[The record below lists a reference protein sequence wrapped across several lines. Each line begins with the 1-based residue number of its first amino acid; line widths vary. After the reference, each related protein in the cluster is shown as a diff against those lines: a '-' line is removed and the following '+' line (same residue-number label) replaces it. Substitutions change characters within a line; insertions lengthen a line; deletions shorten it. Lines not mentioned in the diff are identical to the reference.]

1 MADGAAR
8 MARDDGGGAEVATA
22 AWLSDGEGKSERG
35 RAREWE
41 WERVAAT
48 PNFTPSIGQTDW
60 PDASERPPR
69 GARGLA
75 AIGHAMIGWPIQIS
89 RQAN

>member
-1 MADGAAR
+1 MAGGTVR
-8 MARDDGGGAEVATA
+8 TVHEHGGGAEVATT
-22 AWLSDGEGKSERG
+22 AWFNDGEGKSERG

-41 WERVAAT
+41 WERAAVA
-48 PNFTPSIGQTDW
+48 PPFTPSAAQTDW
-60 PDASERPPR
+60 AGVSERPPR

-75 AIGHAMIGWPIQIS
+75 AVGHDVLGQLIQIG